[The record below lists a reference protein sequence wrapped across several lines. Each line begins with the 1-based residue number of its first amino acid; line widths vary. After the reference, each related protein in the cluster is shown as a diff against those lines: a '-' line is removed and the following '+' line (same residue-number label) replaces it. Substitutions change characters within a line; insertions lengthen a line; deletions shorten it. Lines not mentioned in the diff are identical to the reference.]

1 MQAPHE
7 PMNQQLVELKT
18 APKMAPIQ
26 PRTKYEEPINLLRLD
41 HVLEA
46 MPLSRTTLINMVKR
60 GEFPKP
66 IKIGRVCFWIEN
78 EVQAFIR
85 QKAMESRIPK

>member
-1 MQAPHE
+1 MMQKPHE
-7 PMNQQLVELKT
+7 PMNQTMAVPKLV
-18 APKMAPIQ
+18 PIQ
-26 PRTKYEEPINLLRLD
+26 SRTKYEEPINLLRLD

-46 MPLSRTTLINMVKR
+46 MPLSRTTFINMVKR

-78 EVQAFIR
+78 EVQAYLR
-85 QKAMESRIPK
+85 QKAAESRIPK